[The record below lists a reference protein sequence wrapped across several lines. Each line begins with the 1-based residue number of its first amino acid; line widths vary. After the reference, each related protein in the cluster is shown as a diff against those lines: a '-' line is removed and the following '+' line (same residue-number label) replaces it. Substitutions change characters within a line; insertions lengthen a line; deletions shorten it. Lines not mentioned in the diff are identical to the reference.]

1 MSEAEEAEE
10 VEEGGEVGE
19 VSGGRRE
26 SEIYDTFPAGGHAKI
41 GIAFRRNDVKLGVV
55 VGGKGGGGGSGGR
68 GGG

>member
-26 SEIYDTFPAGGHAKI
+26 SGIYDTFPAGGHAKI
-41 GIAFRRNDVKLGVV
+41 GIAFRLTT
-55 VGGKGGGGGSGGR
+55 
-68 GGG
+68 